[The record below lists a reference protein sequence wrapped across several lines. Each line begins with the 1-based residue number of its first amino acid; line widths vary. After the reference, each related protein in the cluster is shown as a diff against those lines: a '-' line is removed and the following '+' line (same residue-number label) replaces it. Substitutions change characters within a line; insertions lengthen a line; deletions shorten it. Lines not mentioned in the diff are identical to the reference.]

1 MNSLIIKA
9 PADGSHMTLENDR
22 PSSPG
27 NTDSCLAT
35 EENLPSA
42 SSYFLHTPLPTV
54 PSSHIATTTSSP
66 SNMVSSDKS
75 VTSLSK
81 STSEPAL
88 SPGVP
93 LLLNPELMKGT
104 GIHIVSPQ
112 VHVSIKLRSIP

>member
-1 MNSLIIKA
+1 MNSLTIKA
-9 PADGSHMTLENDR
+9 PTDGSQVIPENDR

-54 PSSHIATTTSSP
+54 PSSHIATTTTSSP
-66 SNMVSSDKS
+66 SNIVTSDQL
-75 VTSLSK
+75 VTSLSN

-112 VHVSIKLRSIP
+112 VHVSINAK